1 MCPLTGVLVCKDVRK
16 MLTNCKNV
24 SFFELSKAIANII
37 GAFPFE
43 NTADLNLFVLMKLGE
58 EIIRPVFLEQKSRV
72 FRFGYAEREYF
83 HELKIAKYY
92 LNYQY
97 YPRKKV
103 I

>member
-24 SFFELSKAIANII
+24 SFFELSEAIANII

-58 EIIRPVFLEQKSRV
+58 EIIRPVLLEQKGRV
-72 FRFGYAEREYF
+72 FRFGYAEWEHF
-83 HELKIAKYY
+83 HESKIAKYY
-92 LNYQY
+92 LKNINKSL
-97 YPRKKV
+97 KKV
-103 I
+103 